1 MATPTTLPAT
11 FTAGQ
16 VLTAAQQ
23 NALRGAF
30 RVLQVVSATTSTPTA
45 SSTTTYADTTLTVT
59 ITPSSSSSKVL
70 ILVDQNGGYKSAGN
84 SGSAINCKLLRT
96 TTDISIFSIE
106 ACYNGAAQENIIGSM
121 SAFILDSPATT
132 SAVTYKTQFA
142 NRIAAAQV
150 FVQING
156 TQSTIIAC
164 EISA

>member
-59 ITPSSSSSKVL
+59 ITPTSSSSKIL

-84 SGSAINCKLLRT
+84 LGSAVNCKLLRSA
-96 TTDISIFSIE
+96 TDISSFGLE
-106 ACYNGAAQENIIGSM
+106 VGYNALAQELILGYM
-121 SAFILDSPATT
+121 SAVILDSPATT